1 MNPEGDRELPAQKI
15 VQFLMTSGVQPVE
28 LKKIWEV
35 AARTSNAFLLK
46 DEFYVIL
53 RLVAYL

>member
-1 MNPEGDRELPAQKI
+1 MPAQKI